1 MEWKNLNSSSKD
13 VIDEYTK
20 NRFITCDYNFTN
32 QLLWS
37 VGEHSQYAIKDN
49 VLILKGVYEG
59 EEYYYMPVPKDENE
73 KTIKAW
79 IEVIRE
85 IVEDGGIITL
95 VPEYWKKKL
104 ENYFVME
111 EVRDSFD
118 YVYNSYDLAF
128 LKGRKYSKKKNRVNN
143 FRRSYN
149 YEYEKLDSSNIEDV
163 IAFQKRWYEDNKG
176 PVVLENEHKGI
187 INLLENFS
195 KLDFKG
201 GLIRINGEII
211 AYSLGEIVATD
222 YAVIHIEKALN
233 DYNGS
238 YQMINMLF
246 VEDEFEDVKFIN
258 REDDFGDP
266 GLREAKESYHPEE
279 LLKKYNIVGVI
290 K

>member
-37 VGEHSQYAIKDN
+37 VGEHSKYAIKDN

-59 EEYYYMPVPKDENE
+59 EEYYYMPVPKDEKE
-73 KTIKAW
+73 ETIKAW

-163 IAFQKRWYEDNKG
+163 IAFQKKWYEDNKG

-187 INLLENFS
+187 INLLENFA

-201 GLIRINGEII
+201 GIIRINGEII
-211 AYSLGEIVATD
+211 AYSLGEIVAPD

-233 DYNGS
+233 EYNGS

-279 LLKKYNIVGVI
+279 LLKKYNIVGII